1 MAEVDFL
8 ALEPGSVIEAGRLLP
23 AITPE
28 PVVHEVMSV
37 DPDKGTVR
45 LSCSWFGVHIGQ
57 LVGRKTE
64 GGMDWTPKL
73 ND

>member
-1 MAEVDFL
+1 
-8 ALEPGSVIEAGRLLP
+8 
-23 AITPE
+23 
-28 PVVHEVMSV
+28 MSV